1 MLVEIPKVIWWGF
14 VKSLVEPLMA
24 VDLTMLVVILNVG
37 PTESTIFS
45 HILTVETT
53 YNGPEVV
60 GDDRLNSVSHSSG
73 ESSWMKPII

>member
-1 MLVEIPKVIWWGF
+1 
-14 VKSLVEPLMA
+14 MA

-73 ESSWMKPII
+73 ESS